1 MYRRI
6 LVPVDGSAT
15 ATLGLRHAV
24 GLAKALGARIRLLT
38 VVNELLIPS
47 VDAYAPV
54 DLANRIATLKEA
66 GKKVLDAAAAF
77 VVENA
82 VEPEEALVE
91 THGEHVSTAILREAK
106 DWGADLIVMGTHGR
120 RGLTRLLL
128 GSDAERVLRDA
139 PAPVLLVRT
148 DDAK

>member
-54 DLANRIATLKEA
+54 DLANRIAILKE
-66 GKKVLDAAAAF
+66 GSKKVLDAAATF
-77 VVENA
+77 VAENA

-91 THGEHVSTAILREAK
+91 THGEHVSNAILREAK
-106 DWGADLIVMGTHGR
+106 EWAADLIVMG
-120 RGLTRLLL
+120 
-128 GSDAERVLRDA
+128 
-139 PAPVLLVRT
+139 
-148 DDAK
+148 